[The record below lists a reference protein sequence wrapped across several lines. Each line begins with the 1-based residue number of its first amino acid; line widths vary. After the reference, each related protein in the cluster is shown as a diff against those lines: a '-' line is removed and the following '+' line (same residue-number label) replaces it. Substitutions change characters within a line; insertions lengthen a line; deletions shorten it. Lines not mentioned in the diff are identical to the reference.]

1 MAIRRRRS
9 FCFAL
14 AAALAALLTTPALAQ
29 SGRPLRIIVPFPPGG
44 SADLLARV
52 VSQGLGD
59 LAQEPVV
66 VENHP
71 GAGASI
77 AYDLTARAAPDGNL
91 VVVGSNS
98 LLINPLLRKVSYDSL
113 TSFAPVCN
121 LVASPMIFVVNA
133 ASPQRTIGDLIA
145 AAHARPGTLTLGALG
160 PATTQHIA
168 FESFKRVT
176 SSDII
181 FVPFSGGAPAVNAL
195 LGQHVDAALVNY
207 SEGVEQIKAGKLR
220 ALATTSAT
228 RLKPAP
234 DVPTV
239 AESGYPG
246 YASEVWLGLL
256 GPAGT
261 PPARVTQLSKWLT
274 DLMNRPEI
282 ASKLEKVGL
291 YPTVS
296 CGETFAGF
304 LRAKKDEY
312 TRIIREAN
320 IKVDK

>member
-1 MAIRRRRS
+1 MSIRRWQA
-9 FCFAL
+9 FCFACAIL
-14 AAALAALLTTPALAQ
+14 AVMMVPALAQ

-52 VSQGLGD
+52 VSQGLGE
-59 LAQEPVV
+59 LAQQPVV

-113 TSFAPVCN
+113 KSFAPVCN

-133 ASPQRTIGDLIA
+133 ASPYRTIGELIA
-145 AAHARPGTLTLGALG
+145 AARAKPGTLTLGALG

-168 FESFKRVT
+168 FESFKHVT
-176 SSDII
+176 KADMI
-181 FVPFSGGAPAVNAL
+181 FVPFAGGAPAVNAL
-195 LGQHVDAALVNY
+195 LGQHVDAALINY

-220 ALATTSAT
+220 ALATTSAE

-239 AESGYPG
+239 AETGYPG
-246 YASEVWLGLL
+246 YAAEVWLGLL

-261 PPARVTQLSKWLT
+261 PPARVAQLSKWLAT
-274 DLMNRPEI
+274 VMAREDV

-291 YPTVS
+291 YPTVTCS
-296 CGETFAGF
+296 EPFAGF
-304 LRAKKDEY
+304 LRAKKDDY
-312 TRIIREAN
+312 ATIIRAAN

>member
-1 MAIRRRRS
+1 MGIRRWRS
-9 FCFAL
+9 LGFAGAILAVLL
-14 AAALAALLTTPALAQ
+14 AAPALAQ

-52 VSQGLGD
+52 ISQGLGD
-59 LAQEPVV
+59 LAQQPIV

-98 LLINPLLRKVSYDSL
+98 LLINPQLRKVSYDSL

-121 LVASPMIFVVNA
+121 LVAAPMIFVVHA
-133 ASPQRTIGDLIA
+133 ASPFRTIGDMIA
-145 AAHARPGTLTLGALG
+145 AAHARPGALTLGALG

-168 FESFKRVT
+168 IENFKHVT
-176 SSDII
+176 QSDII
-181 FVPFSGGAPAVNAL
+181 FVPFAGGAPTVNAL

-207 SEGVEQIKAGKLR
+207 SEGVEQIKAGALR
-220 ALATTSAT
+220 ALATTSAQ

-246 YASEVWLGLL
+246 YASDVWLGLL
-256 GPAGT
+256 GPSGT
-261 PPARVTQLSKWLT
+261 PPARVAQLSRWLA
-274 DLMNRPEI
+274 DIMSRPDV

-291 YPTVS
+291 YPTVT
-296 CGETFAGF
+296 CGEKFSAF
-304 LRAKKDEY
+304 LRGKKDEY
-312 TRIIREAN
+312 ANIIREAK

>member
-1 MAIRRRRS
+1 MAIRRWRAL
-9 FCFAL
+9 CFAGAVVAAML
-14 AAALAALLTTPALAQ
+14 ATPALAQ
-29 SGRPLRIIVPFPPGG
+29 SGRPVRIIVPFPPGG

-52 VSQGLGD
+52 ISQGLGD
-59 LAQEPVV
+59 LSQQSIV

-133 ASPQRTIGDLIA
+133 ASPFRTIGDLVA
-145 AAHARPGTLTLGALG
+145 AAHSRPGTLTLGALG

-168 FESFKRVT
+168 FESFKHV
-176 SSDII
+176 SKAEMI
-181 FVPFSGGAPAVNAL
+181 FVPFAGGAPTVNAL
-195 LGQHVDAALVNY
+195 LGQHVDAALINY

-220 ALATTSAT
+220 ALATTSAV

-246 YASEVWLGLL
+246 YASDVWLGLL

-261 PPARVTQLSKWLT
+261 PPARVAQLAKWLAEV
-274 DLMNRPEI
+274 MSRPEI
-282 ASKLEKVGL
+282 ESKLEKVGL
-291 YPTVS
+291 YPTVT

-312 TRIIREAN
+312 ARVIREAN

>member
-1 MAIRRRRS
+1 MTIRRGRAW
-9 FCFAL
+9 CAAVAIAVGMLAL
-14 AAALAALLTTPALAQ
+14 PALAQ
-29 SGRPLRIIVPFPPGG
+29 SGRPVRVIVPFPPGG

-52 VSQGLGD
+52 ISQGLGE
-59 LAQEPVV
+59 LAQQPIV

-91 VVVGSNS
+91 FVVGSNS
-98 LLINPLLRKVSYDSL
+98 LLINPLLRNVSYDSL
-113 TSFAPVCN
+113 KSFTPVCN

-133 ASPQRTIGDLIA
+133 ASPFKTIGDLIA
-145 AAHARPGTLTLGALG
+145 AAHAKPGTLTLGALG

-168 FESFKRVT
+168 FESFKHVT
-176 SSDII
+176 KSDMI
-181 FVPFSGGAPAVNAL
+181 FVPFTGGAPAVNAL
-195 LGQHVDAALVNY
+195 LGQHVDAALINY

-220 ALATTSAT
+220 ALATTSAE

-261 PPARVTQLSKWLT
+261 PSPRVTQLAKWLGTVMSKT
-274 DLMNRPEI
+274 DV
-282 ASKLEKVGL
+282 AAKLEAVGL
-291 YPTVS
+291 YPTVT
-296 CGETFAGF
+296 CGQRFADF
-304 LRAKKDEY
+304 LRGKKDEY
-312 TRIIREAN
+312 ATIIREAK